1 MYFARWRRVVKGGG
15 GVFFCKGFDGVADSK
30 NWRIEGVEINGD
42 RVGGSVGREGGRKFL
57 FNHGGNN
64 IGEKY
69 TSRLLAKRVLGHAPP
84 RNFFKCCN
92 LVRSGAHLDQI
103 LSLIFF

>member
-1 MYFARWRRVVKGGG
+1 ML
-15 GVFFCKGFDGVADSK
+15 FCQGFDGVADSK
-30 NWRIEGVEINGD
+30 NWRIEGVEINGGD
-42 RVGGSVGREGGRKFL
+42 RVVGSGGRGGRKYL

-84 RNFFKCCN
+84 RKKF
-92 LVRSGAHLDQI
+92 
-103 LSLIFF
+103 